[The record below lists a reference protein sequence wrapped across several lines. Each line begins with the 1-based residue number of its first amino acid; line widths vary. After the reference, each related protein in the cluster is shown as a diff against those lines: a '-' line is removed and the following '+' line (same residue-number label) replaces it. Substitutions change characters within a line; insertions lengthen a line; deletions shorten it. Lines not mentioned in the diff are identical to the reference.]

1 MLVLLTQIEILV
13 HSSHASDLGK
23 VCPQYFHTYHT
34 VPTGKLLTFILTY
47 AEVYFFTLIRRYIV
61 LKSSNG
67 NKDECDIEFNR
78 ISFIKTPS
86 FLHYKV

>member
-34 VPTGKLLTFILTY
+34 VPTGKLLTFILTC
-47 AEVYFFTLIRRYIV
+47 AELYFFSLI
-61 LKSSNG
+61 LKMWLGKAKRKIEN
-67 NKDECDIEFNR
+67 DELI
-78 ISFIKTPS
+78 I
-86 FLHYKV
+86 

>member
-34 VPTGKLLTFILTY
+34 VPTGKLLTFILNLTY
-47 AEVYFFTLIRRYIV
+47 AELYYFYSNQKKYCFEM
-61 LKSSNG
+61 LK
-67 NKDECDIEFNR
+67 
-78 ISFIKTPS
+78 
-86 FLHYKV
+86 

>member
-34 VPTGKLLTFILTY
+34 VPTGKLLTFILNLTY
-47 AEVYFFTLIRRYIV
+47 AELYYFYFEEILFW
-61 LKSSNG
+61 NAQM
-67 NKDECDIEFNR
+67 E
-78 ISFIKTPS
+78 IKMKIHTI
-86 FLHYKV
+86 Y